1 MFIDYYSLANGLQNV
16 SALRVDLPQTMLVQ
30 VLFYFLRSI
39 CLKTPCSRPSC
50 LKVCWL
56 TVKVKA
62 VLSSWVND
70 LSAPQNGKSVL
81 GNPLWLKNDIYK
93 KVQIF
98 DLKKQAKSLISA
110 PESCYFHRF
119 EYSYAVGHKWQKLG
133 KYNKLNFCIKS
144 WVEKW
149 SKMRKKLNR
158 CNFPT
163 FLPAPQIFL
172 LALFSLHYQNL
183 GGFGGV
189 FKVMERRKYKISA
202 LYLLCFQSYKA
213 FSVNH

>member
-1 MFIDYYSLANGLQNV
+1 MVRDIVLA
-16 SALRVDLPQTMLVQ
+16 
-30 VLFYFLRSI
+30 VLKEKKYFLCSI

-56 TVKVKA
+56 AVKVKA

-70 LSAPQNGKSVL
+70 LSAPQNAISGW
-81 GNPLWLKNDIYK
+81 GNPLWMKNDNYK

-133 KYNKLNFCIKS
+133 KYNKLNFCIKY
-144 WVEKW
+144 WVEKS
-149 SKMRKKLNR
+149 SKMRKKTQR
-158 CNFPT
+158 MQFPNFCACP
-163 FLPAPQIFL
+163 PPQIFF
-172 LALFSLHYQNL
+172 LALFSVNYQNL

-189 FKVMERRKYKISA
+189 FKVMERRK
-202 LYLLCFQSYKA
+202 
-213 FSVNH
+213 

>member
-1 MFIDYYSLANGLQNV
+1 MGENITAW
-16 SALRVDLPQTMLVQ
+16 
-30 VLFYFLRSI
+30 YFLRSI

-62 VLSSWVND
+62 VLSSWVNG
-70 LSAPQNGKSVL
+70 LSAPQNGKSGW

-133 KYNKLNFCIKS
+133 KYNKLKFCIKS
-144 WVEKW
+144 WVEKS
-149 SKMRKKLNR
+149 SKMRGKLNT
-158 CNFPT
+158 CNFPI

-172 LALFSLHYQNL
+172 
-183 GGFGGV
+183 
-189 FKVMERRKYKISA
+189 
-202 LYLLCFQSYKA
+202 
-213 FSVNH
+213 

>member
-1 MFIDYYSLANGLQNV
+1 MFFIRTLVAVWQEHSLFI
-16 SALRVDLPQTMLVQ
+16 QTNFFEILHFSMIII
-30 VLFYFLRSI
+30 YFLCSI

-56 TVKVKA
+56 TVKVKV

-70 LSAPQNGKSVL
+70 LSAPQNGKSGW

-172 LALFSLHYQNL
+172 FALFSLHYQNL

-189 FKVMERRKYKISA
+189 FKVMERRKYI
-202 LYLLCFQSYKA
+202 LP
-213 FSVNH
+213 

>member
-1 MFIDYYSLANGLQNV
+1 MCLGLF
-16 SALRVDLPQTMLVQ
+16 PMLDIYF
-30 VLFYFLRSI
+30 VLDTYFLCSI

-62 VLSSWVND
+62 VLSSWVNG
-70 LSAPQNGKSVL
+70 LSAPQNGKSGW

-144 WVEKW
+144 WVEKS
-149 SKMRKKLNR
+149 SKMREKTQQLQFP
-158 CNFPT
+158 NFCACP
-163 FLPAPQIFL
+163 PNI
-172 LALFSLHYQNL
+172 LFSLIL
-183 GGFGGV
+183 FTLPI
-189 FKVMERRKYKISA
+189 RK
-202 LYLLCFQSYKA
+202 
-213 FSVNH
+213 

>member
-1 MFIDYYSLANGLQNV
+1 MKQWVRKHNPSSNLDILYY
-16 SALRVDLPQTMLVQ
+16 
-30 VLFYFLRSI
+30 LRSF
-39 CLKTPCSRPSC
+39 CLKARSC
-50 LKVCWL
+50 PYCTKLRRL
-56 TVKVKA
+56 TEKLKA
-62 VLSSWVND
+62 VLSSWVNG
-70 LSAPQNGKSVL
+70 LSAPQNGKSGW

-172 LALFSLHYQNL
+172 LPYSLYIT
-183 GGFGGV
+183 
-189 FKVMERRKYKISA
+189 KISGA
-202 LYLLCFQSYKA
+202 SGA
-213 FSVNH
+213 FLK